1 MLGRDIVDHAVELFN
16 VHVVHGRL
24 DAAFDIEFLDDER
37 QAFRADE
44 VFQLGTEARDQRG
57 GPLPELLGVED
68 AADGIGEVRF
78 QIIAQIL
85 FELGTDVRDEAADL
99 CLRLRRLR

>member
-1 MLGRDIVDHAVELFN
+1 MLGGDIVDHAVEFLD

-24 DAAFDIEFLDDER
+24 DAALDVEFLDDER
-37 QAFRADE
+37 QAFRANE
-44 VFQLGTEARDQRG
+44 VFQFGAEARYQLG

-85 FELGTDVRDEAADL
+85 FELGTDVRDEAAN
-99 CLRLRRLR
+99 LRLRFG